1 MDMKTVSIGDL
12 IDRMWMTREK
22 KRLLNEKV
30 AELDKDLAMLE
41 ADIQDRLAQ
50 ENLDG
55 GRGKKASVSVGE
67 EIVAN
72 ITDFDA
78 LCKYVK
84 RTGYFH
90 LFHRRISNPAF
101 RELAAKKPVP
111 GLEAFT
117 KKKLNL
123 TTLKGA

>member
-1 MDMKTVSIGDL
+1 MKTVSIGDL
-12 IDRMWMTREK
+12 IDRMWTVREK
-22 KRLLNEKV
+22 KRGLDEKIK
-30 AELDKDLAMLE
+30 ELDKELAMLD
-41 ADIQDRLAQ
+41 ADIQDRLGQ
-50 ENLDG
+50 EGLDA
-55 GRGKKASVSVGE
+55 GRGKKASVSVNE
-67 EIVAN
+67 EVVAN
-72 ITDFDA
+72 ITDFEA

-123 TTLKGA
+123 TTLKKGA